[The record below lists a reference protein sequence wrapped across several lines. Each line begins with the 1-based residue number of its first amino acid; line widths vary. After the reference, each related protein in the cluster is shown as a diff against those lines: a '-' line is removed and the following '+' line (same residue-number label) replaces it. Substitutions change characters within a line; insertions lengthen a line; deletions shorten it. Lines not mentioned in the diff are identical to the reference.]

1 MVWPSAFEGG
11 GFLSSYAR
19 LFSMSIIPAA
29 PAGVRLQ
36 AFDLTG
42 ASHQLKLPWQL
53 VLTNRRLE
61 KSLPQGDSG
70 PDGVLL
76 RSWFVHIN
84 RFVCVCVCVC
94 VCVFARARIF
104 FCLLKRQSAALGR
117 TECYT
122 ARVTVAPILVL
133 RPWP

>member
-53 VLTNRRLE
+53 VLSNRRLE

-70 PDGVLL
+70 PDWVLL

-94 VCVFARARIF
+94 LRARAITTLKVPRGGGCGVLCVCKRIIF
-104 FCLLKRQSAALGR
+104 I
-117 TECYT
+117 
-122 ARVTVAPILVL
+122 P
-133 RPWP
+133 

>member
-11 GFLSSYAR
+11 GFLSSYSR

-29 PAGVRLQ
+29 PVGVRLD

-42 ASHQLKLPWQL
+42 AGHISRKRKLPWQL
-53 VLTNRRLE
+53 VMSNRRLE
-61 KSLPQGDSG
+61 KILPQGDSG
-70 PDGVLL
+70 PGGVLL
-76 RSWFVHIN
+76 RSWLVHTN
-84 RFVCVCVCVC
+84 RFVCVC

-104 FCLLKRQSAALGR
+104 VCLLKRQHAALGR

-122 ARVTVAPILVL
+122 ARVTVAAILVL